1 MGMMVLLLNPS
12 EIDYVSFYEQYQF
25 ADPDP
30 VAVESSSLS
39 LMGQA
44 CHPILCVWMLSAAIT
59 HSKRE
64 RTGVNPGLVRHADS
78 SFDEKTWAAQQSM
91 KKTNHLQQKNYDKEK

>member
-1 MGMMVLLLNPS
+1 MGMMVLLSNPS

-39 LMGQA
+39 QA
-44 CHPILCVWMLSAAIT
+44 CHPI
-59 HSKRE
+59 
-64 RTGVNPGLVRHADS
+64 
-78 SFDEKTWAAQQSM
+78 
-91 KKTNHLQQKNYDKEK
+91 